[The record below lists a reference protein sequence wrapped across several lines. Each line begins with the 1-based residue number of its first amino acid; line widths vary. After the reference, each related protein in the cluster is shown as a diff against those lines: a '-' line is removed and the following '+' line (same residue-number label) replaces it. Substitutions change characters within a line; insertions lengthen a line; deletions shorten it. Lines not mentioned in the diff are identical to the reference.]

1 MWELR
6 DWQASVCDAWDECD
20 AWDNDFKKFS
30 SAEHHGIFQLSSP
43 CEALCIQLAISYRE
57 APWYLPAIFPER
69 SSQSKLQVKL
79 VPRVPRVAHVPLC
92 YLQVAKRSPI
102 PNPISLAIF
111 KRRAPS
117 HSPCYLLARNTIPF
131 PLLSSSAE
139 RYAICQLSPCAEHS
153 GGALRRLEL
162 SGAAGWVGWCCTG
175 RPEIGTAFRRIRPP
189 IAQQSR
195 ADRPLTGAANEC
207 RLKGGTRKHHP
218 HPSPCG
224 AKKVVKPVPRKQIN
238 VIKCEPIGYIAPRSD
253 EEGASVFRIAR
264 TS

>member
-117 HSPCYLLARNTIPF
+117 HSPCYLLARSAM
-131 PLLSSSAE
+131 LSASYLPVRSTLAARCAALNQAELRDGWGGVARDARRSA
-139 RYAICQLSPCAEHS
+139 RHF
-153 GGALRRLEL
+153 
-162 SGAAGWVGWCCTG
+162 AA
-175 RPEIGTAFRRIRPP
+175 
-189 IAQQSR
+189 
-195 ADRPLTGAANEC
+195 
-207 RLKGGTRKHHP
+207 
-218 HPSPCG
+218 
-224 AKKVVKPVPRKQIN
+224 
-238 VIKCEPIGYIAPRSD
+238 
-253 EEGASVFRIAR
+253 
-264 TS
+264 